1 MMNKAERPC
10 VPAEEDHS
18 YYYDDCL
25 ARHLASELAA
35 GPGCRVPWLDGGEGV
50 LCGSGEAVQAARLY
64 QHALT
69 SAACHQPCCTM
80 EVDLTSAT
88 AANQANT
95 TSIQLRFP
103 PTVKESGS
111 DIDGEMSFKLFFKK
125 KLLSIDCKF
134 NVSKVYKEIEIYA
147 LFNLL
152 AELGGYL
159 GMFLGVSLL
168 DLKAL
173 TTYLPRPTSVNTKHI
188 RK

>member
-1 MMNKAERPC
+1 MITMMNKEERPC

-69 SAACHQPCCTM
+69 SAACRQPCCTM

-103 PTVKESGS
+103 PTVKESRS
-111 DIDGEMSFKLFFKK
+111 AIDGEMSFELFFSKK
-125 KLLSIDCKF
+125 QIIRHRLQ
-134 NVSKVYKEIEIYA
+134 VE
-147 LFNLL
+147 
-152 AELGGYL
+152 G
-159 GMFLGVSLL
+159 
-168 DLKAL
+168 LKGL
-173 TTYLPRPTSVNTKHI
+173 QGD
-188 RK
+188 